1 MCKFSSKSGGG
12 GTLSNFIFLGDLTRN
27 DPNGIA
33 DVTNT
38 GVSLVRS
45 YNFIKVIVIL

>member
-1 MCKFSSKSGGG
+1 MNNVECV
-12 GTLSNFIFLGDLTRN
+12 
-27 DPNGIA
+27 NGIA

-45 YNFIKVIVIL
+45 YNLIKVIIIL

>member
-1 MCKFSSKSGGG
+1 M
-12 GTLSNFIFLGDLTRN
+12 N
-27 DPNGIA
+27 DVECVNGVA

-45 YNFIKVIVIL
+45 YNFILLKLLEYFKTIFID

>member
-1 MCKFSSKSGGG
+1 M
-12 GTLSNFIFLGDLTRN
+12 N
-27 DPNGIA
+27 DVECVNACVA

>member
-1 MCKFSSKSGGG
+1 MTDVECV
-12 GTLSNFIFLGDLTRN
+12 
-27 DPNGIA
+27 NGVA

-45 YNFIKVIVIL
+45 YNLIKVIVILQNNLHRLSIKRHFSY

>member
-1 MCKFSSKSGGG
+1 MNNVECV
-12 GTLSNFIFLGDLTRN
+12 
-27 DPNGIA
+27 NGIA

-45 YNFIKVIVIL
+45 YKFMKVIVIL